1 MGDAVTTEGLI
12 SGIRHMGITPHA
24 VIIEV
29 TDALSS
35 PVSRFLMGYQS
46 PSHCIV
52 CRAVSGAS
60 RRQVHILVLASLSS
74 QTRLTPDDRKK
85 KGNQNATFSFN
96 AP

>member
-60 RRQVHILVLASLSS
+60 RRQVHILASLSS